1 LGKYGMARSKPVQ
14 TPLGVFDSVTQA
26 ARAHHC
32 DKGTISRYLETDP
45 KRYFLVDR
53 PPPRT
58 VIQASSG
65 WAHYRTMTHDESD
78 AWYESWCREQGL
90 DPNND
95 RSGDAFF
102 AALDC
107 VAESE
112 SQEADDAEA

>member
-1 LGKYGMARSKPVQ
+1 MARSKPVQ

-58 VIQASSG
+58 VILTSSG
-65 WAHYRTMTHDESD
+65 WTHYRTMTHDERD
-78 AWYESWCREQGL
+78 AWYESWCREQAL
-90 DPNND
+90 DPDQD

-102 AALDC
+102 AALDR
-107 VAESE
+107 VTESE
-112 SQEADDAEA
+112 QQEEADDAEA